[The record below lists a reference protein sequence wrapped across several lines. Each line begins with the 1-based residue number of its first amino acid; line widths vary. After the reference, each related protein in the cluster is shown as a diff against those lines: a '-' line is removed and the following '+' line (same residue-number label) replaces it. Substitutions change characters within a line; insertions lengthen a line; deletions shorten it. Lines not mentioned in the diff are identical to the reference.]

1 MKRRI
6 FPPPIPPLSADALN
20 RVEDIEKFARY
31 ALSACSNAV
40 GGLVNPEKAL
50 RILRTCVVEAFE
62 AQIDYYEKLPIYT
75 REWLRELQQT
85 TIESALGL
93 MPMWTSGEQFR
104 DELVHTLRI
113 HVRQLPKPALT
124 KPEGAAPKKQ
134 FSLKQQLDDLRNECR
149 LTVEDLAEA
158 LNVAPRSVYRHL
170 SGKAIPRNRQIAAY
184 EKLFSKQLGKSI
196 HLETSGK
203 RQ

>member
-31 ALSACSNAV
+31 ALNACSNAV
-40 GGLVNPEKAL
+40 GSLVNPEKAL

-62 AQIDYYEKLPIYT
+62 AQIEYYEKLPIYT
-75 REWLRELQQT
+75 KEWLKELQQT
-85 TIESALGL
+85 TIDSALGL
-93 MPMWTSGEQFR
+93 MPMWTSGELFR

-113 HVRQLPKPALT
+113 YVRQLPKPSSSPPERALPEN
-124 KPEGAAPKKQ
+124 KPSIQ
-134 FSLKQQLDDLRNECR
+134 QQLDDLRNECR

-158 LNVAPRSVYRHL
+158 LDVAPRSIYRHL
-170 SGKAIPRNRQIAAY
+170 SGEAIPRNRQVAAY

-196 HLETSGK
+196 RLETSGK